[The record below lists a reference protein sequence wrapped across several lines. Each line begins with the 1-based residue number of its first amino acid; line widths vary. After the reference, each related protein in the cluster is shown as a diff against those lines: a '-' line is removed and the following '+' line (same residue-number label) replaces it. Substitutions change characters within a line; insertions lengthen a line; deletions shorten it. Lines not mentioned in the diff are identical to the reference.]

1 MNILR
6 EIGQMGLYDIFLW
19 VAIASTIVTA
29 YMGYWTGWCWVF
41 ERLWLH
47 APEWLVRPH
56 PFLFLAVNI
65 TGVIITLL
73 ILNKAG

>member
-6 EIGQMGLYDIFLW
+6 ELGQLGLYDFFLL
-19 VAIASTIVTA
+19 VAVLSMVAMVYLA
-29 YMGYWTGWCWVF
+29 YWSGYCWVWHYVWA
-41 ERLWLH
+41 RG
-47 APEWLVRPH
+47 PEWLVRPH
-56 PFLFLAVNI
+56 PLSFLAVNI